1 MNLDIKEIAMT
12 NGLGKNL
19 ISAARTLLDDDIK
32 RIKLTTST
40 EAALEKKD
48 AKATLSGTVDFEL
61 TVGDTSVRIDLE
73 DIIVQAW

>member
-32 RIKLTTST
+32 HIKLTTST

-61 TVGDTSVRIDLE
+61 TIGDTSVRIDLE

>member
-1 MNLDIKEIAMT
+1 MNLDITEIAMT